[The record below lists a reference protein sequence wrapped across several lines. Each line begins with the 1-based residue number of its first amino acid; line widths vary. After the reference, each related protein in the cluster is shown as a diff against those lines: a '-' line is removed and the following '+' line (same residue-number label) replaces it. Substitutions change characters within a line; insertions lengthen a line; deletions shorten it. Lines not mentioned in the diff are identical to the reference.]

1 VLSAQP
7 PVREDHVRPIYKL
20 GVPVVAAALALA
32 ACGGTSGGT
41 STDSGGGSAP
51 TELKIGFFGAL
62 TGDAANLGTNI
73 KKGSQLAIDQYN
85 ATNPKVKVSLVDYD
99 SQGDPSQAP
108 ALAKKAI
115 DDKSVIGVVGP
126 AFSGESKAADPLF
139 NEAGLVTISPSATN
153 TKLAQN
159 GWKTF
164 FRALGNDNSQGPA
177 AGKYIAEVLKAQ
189 KVVVV
194 DDASEYG
201 KGLADI
207 VKTTLGSKVVTTDT
221 VQVKQTDF
229 GPTVTKIR
237 SSGATTV
244 FFGGYYPEAGLLRK
258 QMTDAG
264 VKATLVVGDGVKDE
278 GFLTAAGKKAAE
290 GTIMTCPCLP
300 PDKAGGTFYAD
311 YKKAFNAEPATY
323 GAEGFDSAKI
333 LLDAISAGKL
343 TRADVLSFVAS
354 YDKPGVTKQ
363 LKFDA
368 KGEPTDIHVWAYKVE
383 GGKIVPDQEV
393 K

>member
-1 VLSAQP
+1 M
-7 PVREDHVRPIYKL
+7 RPIIKL

-41 STDSGGGSAP
+41 SGDSGGDSAAV
-51 TELKIGFFGAL
+51 TDLKIGFFGAL
-62 TGDAANLGTNI
+62 TGDAANLGQNI
-73 KKGSQLAIDQYN
+73 KRGAQLAVDQYN
-85 ATNPKVKVSLVDYD
+85 AGNPKVKVTLAEYD
-99 SQGDPSQAP
+99 SQGNPEQAP
-108 ALAKKAI
+108 GLAKKAI
-115 DDKSVIGVVGP
+115 DDKQVVGIVGP

-153 TKLAQN
+153 PALAEN

-164 FRALGNDNSQGPA
+164 FRVLGNDATQGPA
-177 AGKYIAEVLKAQ
+177 AAKYMADVLKAE
-189 KVVVV
+189 KIVVV

-207 VKTTLGSKVVTTDT
+207 VKGDLGAKVVATDT
-221 VQVKQTDF
+221 VQQKQTDF
-229 GPTVTKIR
+229 GATVTKIK
-237 SSGATTV
+237 SSGATAV
-244 FFGGYYPEAGLLRK
+244 FFGGYYAEAGLLRK

-264 VKATLVVGDGVKDE
+264 VKAVMVAGDGTKDE
-278 GFLTAAGKKAAE
+278 GFVTAAGKSAE
-290 GTIMTCPCLP
+290 GTILTCPCLP
-300 PDKAGGTFYAD
+300 SDKAGGTFFAD

-333 LLDAISAGKL
+333 LLDAIAEGK
-343 TRADVLSFVAS
+343 TSREDVVAYVKA

-363 LKFDA
+363 LKFDD
-368 KGEPTDIHVWAYKVE
+368 KGEPTEVSVWAYKVKD
-383 GGKIVPDQEV
+383 GKIVPDQEV